1 MANEKKNNP
10 KLYQSERT
18 DLYFQRKYRRGTIP
32 ILLLGAAAAAA
43 FAYYN
48 VQAGHGGF
56 YYAVAAML
64 LGIAVW
70 QFFYTRMAKVSGDE
84 VDRRCLALQRETHFE
99 SRALNASDM
108 DIDDF
113 ECSDKVLL
121 RGYSTLSIDKNAP
134 LYRADGADKVG
145 RSSHLQMSYFVL
157 GPDSIEAFSV
167 VRSLLSPAETQE
179 NMSWHYDHI
188 GQVSIDEISLSC
200 PTAPGGSETENRKFP
215 VISLRGDNK
224 RIRRTY
230 AFMPDQLVAAKELV
244 TLIESKIKS

>member
-1 MANEKKNNP
+1 MASKKKPNP
-10 KLYQSERT
+10 KLYLSERA

-32 ILLLGAAAAAA
+32 ILLIAAAAAAA

-48 VQAGHGGF
+48 VRVGHGGF

-70 QFFYTRMAKVSGDE
+70 QFFYTRIAKVTGDE
-84 VDRRCLALQRETHFE
+84 VDDRCRVLQRETNFE
-99 SRALNASDM
+99 VRALNATDI

-113 ECSDKVLL
+113 DSSDKVLL
-121 RGYSTLSIDKNAP
+121 CGYTNLPIEKAAP

-215 VISLRGDNK
+215 VISIRGDNK

-230 AFMPDQLVAAKELV
+230 AFMPDQLGAARELV
-244 TLIESKIKS
+244 ALIESKIQ